1 MEVEARHEADRQTD
15 REVAAAAASAGRQIK
30 AMSATAQTAEET
42 ADSWM

>member
-1 MEVEARHEADRQTD
+1 MKPTDRQTD
-15 REVAAAAASAGRQIK
+15 REVAAVAAAAVSAGRQIK